1 MGLFRRI
8 ATNDHEENVE
18 ADIIENLN
26 NILNS
31 KRTFSTYLK
40 DYGVADFS
48 HFSAKQDIIDAVMEE
63 VEESINKYEPRVK
76 VLEMEELPDTGP
88 FRMSFKM
95 NCIIHKSNKSIKM
108 VFDSLWNNFSISDI
122 D

>member
-8 ATNDHEENVE
+8 STNDHEENIE
-18 ADIIENLN
+18 KDIIENLN

-40 DYGVADFS
+40 DYGVSDFS
-48 HFSAKQDIIDAVMEE
+48 HYSAREDIIEAVMTE
-63 VEESINKYEPRVK
+63 VKESIDLYEPRVK
-76 VLEMEELPDTGP
+76 VIEMEELADTGP

-95 NCIIHKSNKSIKM
+95 NCIIHGSNKSIKM
-108 VFDSLWNNFSISDI
+108 VFDSLWNNFSINEI
-122 D
+122 E